1 MHALFRPISTANT
14 AHHHKCT
21 DLRYASRVMGAGAT
35 HALTSMGHPARCP
48 GADTYTH
55 KYMANQSQTV
65 KEALQCCQGP
75 KRSYQPA
82 YHL

>member
-1 MHALFRPISTANT
+1 MHALFSPSPLPTLHTITNVLT
-14 AHHHKCT
+14 CGMPPG
-21 DLRYASRVMGAGAT
+21 VMGAGST

-65 KEALQCCQGP
+65 KQALQCCQGP